1 MASDIPERAAPDH
14 IDITAAP
21 PGPAERAFRRA
32 VLSQTRGAVR
42 FPVPARASRTTD
54 PGAGPGPGGTPP
66 RDPLGPLASATQAV
80 TLPGDF
86 PHAPRAR
93 RLIRPDG
100 QPRYVVFTMLERG
113 VAQLEHDDREVLL
126 GPGDVVV
133 YDLARTGR
141 ADRAASAK
149 EPAPAPLPDIA
160 TNTTTGTA
168 VDTPVDPSAGNRA
181 LRARIH
187 AYIDRHLPDAGLTP
201 RTIARAH
208 HISLRYLHKLFEG
221 EDATVSRWIQRRR
234 LERSRR
240 DLARYP
246 HVTIAAVAHRWGFAS
261 AAHFSRVFR
270 TAYGMSP
277 RQWRTGEEAATLDAA
292 LSVRSAEATPG
303 PATDQTTGPTEAT
316 GATGPTEATSRR
328 VPSPRGRV

>member
-1 MASDIPERAAPDH
+1 MASDIPERVAP
-14 IDITAAP
+14 AP
-21 PGPAERAFRRA
+21 VDVTDAPRGPAERAFRRA
-32 VLSQTRGAVR
+32 ILPQTCGAVR
-42 FPVPARASRTTD
+42 FPVPARASRTTV
-54 PGAGPGPGGTPP
+54 PNSGPGPDGTPP
-66 RDPLGPLASATQAV
+66 RDLLGPLVSATQAV

-100 QPRYVVFTMLERG
+100 QPRYVVFTMLEQG
-113 VAQLEHDDREVLL
+113 IAQLEHDDREVLL

-133 YDLARTGR
+133 YDLARADRSDR
-141 ADRAASAK
+141 ADRAAAAK
-149 EPAPAPLPDIA
+149 EPAPAPPPNTAPDLA
-160 TNTTTGTA
+160 TSLATGTA

-181 LRARIH
+181 LRARIQ
-187 AYIDRHLPDAGLTP
+187 AYIDRHLTDADLTP
-201 RTIARAH
+201 QSIARAH

-246 HVTIAAVAHRWGFAS
+246 HVTIGAVAHRWGFAS

-277 RQWRTGEEAATLDAA
+277 RQWRTGEEAAA
-292 LSVRSAEATPG
+292 LSVRAAG
-303 PATDQTTGPTEAT
+303 TTGAT
-316 GATGPTEATSRR
+316 GATGATRTTGATEAASRR
-328 VPSPRGRV
+328 VPAPRGRA